1 MSEHEN
7 GTSNLLHRRIHGELV
22 DSLDEELELEI
33 DDERLA
39 SLLSDAEY
47 RPSQETVG
55 RQFYFREIILLQR
68 ELVKLQDWVVHRK
81 LKVVIIF
88 EGRDAAGKGGV
99 IKRISQRLNPR
110 CSPCCC
116 SAGTQRTRALT
127 MVFSTLRSAP
137 SCRRGDRSLRP
148 QLV

>member
-55 RQFYFREIILLQR
+55 RQFYFRNFFSCN
-68 ELVKLQDWVVHRK
+68 V
-81 LKVVIIF
+81 
-88 EGRDAAGKGGV
+88 
-99 IKRISQRLNPR
+99 S
-110 CSPCCC
+110 S
-116 SAGTQRTRALT
+116 SSYRTGWCIG
-127 MVFSTLRSAP
+127 SSRS
-137 SCRRGDRSLRP
+137 
-148 QLV
+148 